1 MDDAARAA
9 ALSTQTKVKI
19 DFYGKSRDGI
29 SVATLAEVGFAY
41 MKMFGATKIAPEP
54 GKPQGYEET
63 GSVSSAIPGIGFSAH
78 SSNAPGHTYEMESD
92 ALGEVGH
99 HGFTVAAQAMTA
111 LLFDFATHADYR
123 DAVKR
128 EFEGIKSLFGEYQ
141 ESLRK
146 VYTVPKVPEPR

>member
-54 GKPQGYEET
+54 DKPQGYEET
-63 GSVSSAIPGIGFSAH
+63 GSVSSAIRASASARIHRTRRVIRTRWNRTRSARLGI
-78 SSNAPGHTYEMESD
+78 M
-92 ALGEVGH
+92 V
-99 HGFTVAAQAMTA
+99 
-111 LLFDFATHADYR
+111 LLLQL
-123 DAVKR
+123 KR
-128 EFEGIKSLFGEYQ
+128 
-141 ESLRK
+141 
-146 VYTVPKVPEPR
+146 